1 MIQDSQ
7 MNRVYLSGLLPEKA
21 CQTNQNLKTILDE
34 WKVET
39 HYLKNTK
46 DIWCRDFMPVQ
57 VDAQRFQ
64 YIWFWPDY
72 LRGNRNLNT
81 YSGCVTNGLSM
92 RIDTKI
98 NGIAV
103 DGGNIVRCGE
113 KIIMT
118 SKVFE
123 ENPNYRPFDLLD
135 RLEAAFD
142 SDIIILPWDT
152 NEIYGHAD
160 GICRYADNDT
170 ILMTNYRQF
179 DKSMAIR
186 FRKCLKPH
194 FKNVV
199 ELKFKSKPRNPDS
212 WAYINW
218 LQTDKVLVVPALNCD
233 SDQEALEQIE
243 AVMPSYKG
251 RIVSCYCPDVIK
263 NGGGLNCCTWTT
275 ME

>member
-7 MNRVYLSGLLPEKA
+7 MNRVYLSDLLPEKA
-21 CQTNQNLKTILDE
+21 CQTNQNLKAILDE
-34 WKVET
+34 WKVVT

-46 DIWCRDFMPVQ
+46 DIWCRDYMPMQ
-57 VDAQRFQ
+57 VSKERFQ
-64 YIWFWPDY
+64 NFYYHPDY
-72 LRGNRNLNT
+72 LCGNGDLET
-81 YSGCVTNGLSM
+81 YNWYAIKDLGITV
-92 RIDTKI
+92 DTTI
-98 NGIAV
+98 NSIII
-103 DGGNIVRCGE
+103 DGGNVVRCGN
-113 KIIMT
+113 KVVMT
-118 SKVFE
+118 AKVLE
-123 ENPNYRPFDLLD
+123 ENPQYRPFDLID
-135 RLEAAFD
+135 KLEKAINAE
-142 SDIIILPWDT
+142 IIFLPWDT
-152 NEIYGHAD
+152 NEIFGHAD
-160 GICRYADNDT
+160 GICRYVDDDT

-179 DKSMAIR
+179 DKSMAVR

-199 ELKFKSKPRNPDS
+199 ELNFKSKPQNPDG